1 MRTVKIVRGLRRA
14 GSGRIQEGHKI
25 TYGMISKI
33 PLNHREGYKAG
44 EVLSLDCRGLRKA
57 VLCSQKSGAQ
67 G

>member
-1 MRTVKIVRGLRRA
+1 MVRGLRRA

-25 TYGMISKI
+25 TYGTMISKI

-44 EVLSLDCRGLRKA
+44 EVLSFDCRGLRKA
-57 VLCSQKSGAQ
+57 VLCSQQSGAQ